1 MKSNLKFTK
10 NDYLVINSYKAM
22 LDGLAEFLGDGHE
35 ILLHSLEDLD
45 ESAVKVINGHLS
57 GRREGAPIT
66 DLAMEM
72 LSNFLKNP
80 DSKAGKVYQ
89 NRSSKGV
96 PLRSATLPIFGD
108 NERIIG
114 LICINFY
121 MDIPLHRYLD
131 SLTKFSRENNEIVE
145 TFVTNSDELI
155 SSNVIKAKSTILNDN
170 SITASNKNKAI
181 IKYLYERDIF
191 DLKDSV
197 VKVADLLSIS
207 KNTVYMHIRNI
218 TPQK

>member
-1 MKSNLKFTK
+1 MKNYLKFTEK
-10 NDYLVINSYKAM
+10 DKLVINSYNMM
-22 LDGLAEFLGDGHE
+22 LDGLSEFLGDGHE

-72 LSNFLKNP
+72 LSKFLKN
-80 DSKAGKVYQ
+80 DESKCGKVYY

-96 PLRSATLPIFGD
+96 PLRSATLPIFGE
-108 NERIIG
+108 NNRIIG

-121 MDIPLHRYLD
+121 MDIPLHSYLD
-131 SLTKFSRENNEIVE
+131 SLMKFKNENNNVVE

-155 SSNVIKAKSTILNDN
+155 SSTILKAKNAVINDA
-170 SITASNKNKAI
+170 SVTASNKNKEI
-181 IKYLYERDIF
+181 IRYLFERDIF

-197 VKVADLLSIS
+197 VKVAKLLSIS
-207 KNTVYMHIRNI
+207 KNTVYMHIRNFA
-218 TPQK
+218 Q